1 MPRIRMIHPD
11 FIDSISMNNCSD
23 SAQLLFIK
31 MWSVADD
38 DGRLHGDVQWLA
50 SRIYPRRTDAAM
62 MLPAWLD
69 ELEREGCLQRY
80 AVDYNQYLNV
90 TNWKKWQRISH
101 PAKSKLPAPP
111 KLRSD
116 SGAAPEGIRK
126 SLDENDNEAISG
138 ITPEDFFDRS
148 EEHTSELQSH

>member
-1 MPRIRMIHPD
+1 MARIRMIHPD

-69 ELEREGCLQRY
+69 ELEREGCFF
-80 AVDYNQYLNV
+80 
-90 TNWKKWQRISH
+90 
-101 PAKSKLPAPP
+101 
-111 KLRSD
+111 
-116 SGAAPEGIRK
+116 IR
-126 SLDENDNEAISG
+126 E
-138 ITPEDFFDRS
+138 
-148 EEHTSELQSH
+148 SELLRLGPDRRDLRRGASGLDQCDRGIQIFTAASVGVDHPLRCVANGERAVVTSAIPHITMENVKEG